1 MSTKLEGMSRKMTTA
16 DDFTGKKAVDR
27 EGINF
32 GRVKH
37 IHINPDTLA
46 VSGVTIHQG
55 FRKDYFLPET
65 FIERFTDETL
75 LLSTQPVRRAVGVI
89 DIDGHAL
96 GRVKRLN
103 RNPTTNE
110 LESITISCGLLRT
123 KIVSVTEISG
133 IGDKIILKMKRDD
146 FKALP

>member
-1 MSTKLEGMSRKMTTA
+1 MSTKLEGISRKMTTA

-65 FIERFTDETL
+65 FIEKFTDETL
-75 LLSTQPVRRAVGVI
+75 LLSTQPVRRTVTVV
-89 DIDGHAL
+89 DIDGRRL
-96 GRVKRLN
+96 GKVKKLN

-110 LESITISCGLLRT
+110 LESMTVSAGILATR
-123 KIVSVTEISG
+123 IVPVSEISG
-133 IGDKIILKMKRDD
+133 IGDKIILKIKRDD
-146 FKALP
+146 FKSMQ